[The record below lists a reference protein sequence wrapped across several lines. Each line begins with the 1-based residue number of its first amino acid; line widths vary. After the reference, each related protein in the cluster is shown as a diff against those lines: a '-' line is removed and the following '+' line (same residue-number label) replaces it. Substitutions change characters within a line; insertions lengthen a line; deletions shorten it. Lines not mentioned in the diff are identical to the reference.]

1 MTSDASAA
9 GRVGPR
15 FLLRPRLLGLVNTW
29 KGGTR
34 AEKWTYAF
42 FIGVGALFW
51 VGLFVG
57 LYIGLDAFRSVEVF
71 GPLITRKLLELLLL
85 SLFGMLLFSNVV
97 TALSAFYLSDDLEL
111 LLSMPIRRDV
121 FYYTRA
127 LDTLGQSSWMMAF
140 FGVPLFV
147 DYGLVCDAS
156 WRYYALLPVVM
167 GAYLA
172 IPAAIGAV
180 VSSILVTFFPAHR
193 TREALVIIG
202 LMFLM
207 AVLILVRI
215 LEPERL
221 VNAQDFDS
229 LAAYVAE
236 LQAPTPALFPP
247 RWAVEVLEAAVTER
261 PLPWLQLGLLVS
273 GAFAALGAS
282 RWVTMRLFADGW
294 TRSQEAREARFAR
307 AGLFDRL
314 LSLVTR
320 PLPRPY
326 AALVIKDVKIFVR
339 DPAQWSQA
347 FLLVSLIVIYLFSV
361 RSLPV
366 DVVRGPYMQSFKD
379 GLAFMNLG
387 AAGFVMAGIAARFQF
402 AVVSGEGRVFWLIR
416 SAPLNAT
423 RFLFTKGIP
432 GMVPMLIVGET
443 LIVASNLLLE
453 SPPALTAVGAFA
465 ALCFAFGISGIA
477 MGVGAAFPDFKVDN
491 IARAAAGPAAMLF
504 MVAALVY
511 VLVVITLLGF
521 PVFLLLRA
529 ELRETALTAFEL
541 GVTGGAFAAVLALSV
556 TATLLPIRLAAKG
569 LWERTL

>member
-207 AVLILVRI
+207 AVLDPRAGARARA
-215 LEPERL
+215 PRQRPRL
-221 VNAQDFDS
+221 R
-229 LAAYVAE
+229 
-236 LQAPTPALFPP
+236 LFG
-247 RWAVEVLEAAVTER
+247 
-261 PLPWLQLGLLVS
+261 GLRRRAS
-273 GAFAALGAS
+273 GAHTRPVPAALGRGGAGG
-282 RWVTMRLFADGW
+282 RGHRAPLALAAA
-294 TRSQEAREARFAR
+294 RPARERR
-307 AGLFDRL
+307 LRGLGGLALGDDAPVRRWL
-314 LSLVTR
+314 D
-320 PLPRPY
+320 PLPR
-326 AALVIKDVKIFVR
+326 
-339 DPAQWSQA
+339 
-347 FLLVSLIVIYLFSV
+347 
-361 RSLPV
+361 
-366 DVVRGPYMQSFKD
+366 GP
-379 GLAFMNLG
+379 GG
-387 AAGFVMAGIAARFQF
+387 
-402 AVVSGEGRVFWLIR
+402 
-416 SAPLNAT
+416 PL
-423 RFLFTKGIP
+423 RP
-432 GMVPMLIVGET
+432 
-443 LIVASNLLLE
+443 
-453 SPPALTAVGAFA
+453 
-465 ALCFAFGISGIA
+465 
-477 MGVGAAFPDFKVDN
+477 
-491 IARAAAGPAAMLF
+491 
-504 MVAALVY
+504 
-511 VLVVITLLGF
+511 
-521 PVFLLLRA
+521 
-529 ELRETALTAFEL
+529 
-541 GVTGGAFAAVLALSV
+541 GGAL
-556 TATLLPIRLAAKG
+556 
-569 LWERTL
+569 